1 MKKTQILSLV
11 VILVLALT
19 VVLAACQP
27 AAPAG
32 DALEEVKTAGK
43 TEIDNYAKNFAQ
55 SDYTADGWTAL
66 QKAVTDG
73 KAAVDAATNAEGVFT
88 AVNNAKSAMDK
99 VAKAPAAT
107 SEYVAYGLVH
117 GNGYVGKATVT
128 VDANGVVT
136 DATLDEACLP
146 TYVAPKEPVEGW
158 TVADEVESHGVSVT
172 KNFYKTVKFGGYTA
186 TYDLATHTYLIDGL
200 PMLNRFQSTVYAR
213 AWFEAVNTD
222 SVVVVSADGKKEDG
236 EIMNSATLLKSQ
248 NGYWSGDK
256 ITPPALGWEE
266 NAVATSAFFVE
277 NYEAFV
283 PAFYQNGPE
292 NLFYGHGSNGQ
303 PWFWNGIN
311 TGATWTDMEDYVTLL
326 VVAYAQP
333 SQSFA
338 YGLVHGKG
346 YVGQAGIIRTLQG
359 KVIVAD
365 LEEACLP
372 TYIAAEA
379 AIEDVTTTDT
389 AYPSH
394 GSEVTKHFY
403 TTVKFGGNTFTYST
417 TEHDYVMEGTTLK
430 AWLEDEAN
438 AMVYFL
444 SVSNNQVAIVNAEGE
459 DDFTV
464 MTSAKLFKSQN
475 GYWSTPSGSQLGW
488 KTNVD
493 KTVEYVINNGFAQ
506 EEFTADNKL
515 SSGVIVDD
523 NGISTGATW
532 TDFNDYYQLLKK
544 AYEVQVS
551 IGSFDYYIQAWSS
564 HYGVQVAVTVED
576 GIITDLVLFSDAV
589 TGWHQ
594 ITPSWKPE
602 NLNPAELQAEFV
614 ESLIGL
620 SVEEIY
626 DMTAAFSVTSGTS
639 VAPGGEGSV
648 NAVGGNGVM
657 SGPGIIT
664 GATQSE
670 ARLLLAIWN
679 ALLGL

>member
-146 TYVAPKEPVEGW
+146 TYVTAKEPVEGV
-158 TVADEVESHGVSVT
+158 TTTDKVTSHGSEVT
-172 KNFYKTVKFGGYTA
+172 KHFYTTVKFGGYTA
-186 TYDLATHTYLIDGL
+186 TYDLATHTYLINGL
-200 PMLNRFQSTVYAR
+200 PMLDRFQSTVYAR

-222 SVVVVSADGKKEDG
+222 SVVVVVSADGKTEDG

-248 NGYWSGDK
+248 NGYWG
-256 ITPPALGWEE
+256 TPTEPAIGWEE
-266 NAVATSAFFVE
+266 NAVATSTFFVE

-283 PAFYQNGPE
+283 PSFYKYGPE
-292 NLFYGHGSNGQ
+292 NLFYGHSSNGQ

-359 KVIVAD
+359 NVLVAD

-444 SVSNNQVAIVNAEGE
+444 SVYNNQVAIVNAEGE

-488 KTNVD
+488 KTNVE
-493 KTVEYVINNGFAQ
+493 KTVEYVINNGFTQ

-544 AYEVQVS
+544 AYETQVS
-551 IGSFDYYIQAWSS
+551 IGSFNYYIQAWSS
-564 HYGVQVAVTVED
+564 NYGVQVAVTVED
-576 GIITDLVLFSDAV
+576 GIIADIVVLNDAV

-594 ITPSWKPE
+594 ITPSWDADGSK
-602 NLNPAELQAEFV
+602 AELQAEFV

-648 NAVGGNGVM
+648 SAAGGNEVM
-657 SGPGIIT
+657 T

>member
-146 TYVAPKEPVEGW
+146 TYVTAEEPVEGV
-158 TVADEVESHGVSVT
+158 TTTDKVTSHGSEVT
-172 KNFYKTVKFGGYTA
+172 KHFYTTVKFGGYTA
-186 TYDLATHTYLIDGL
+186 TYDLATHTYLINGL
-200 PMLNRFQSTVYAR
+200 PMLDRFQSTVYAR
-213 AWFEAVNTD
+213 AWFEAVYTD
-222 SVVVVSADGKKEDG
+222 SVVVVVSADGKTEDG

-248 NGYWSGDK
+248 NGYWNK
-256 ITPPALGWEE
+256 PTEPALGWEE
-266 NAVATSAFFVE
+266 NAVATSTFFVE

-292 NLFYGHGSNGQ
+292 NLFYGHSSNGQ

-311 TGATWTDMEDYVTLL
+311 TGATWTDMEDYITLL

-359 KVIVAD
+359 KVIAAD

-379 AIEDVTTTDT
+379 AIEDVTTTDE

-444 SVSNNQVAIVNAEGE
+444 SVYNNQVAIVNAEGE

-488 KTNVD
+488 KTNVE

-544 AYEVQVS
+544 AYETQVS
-551 IGSFDYYIQAWSS
+551 IGSFNYYIQAWSS
-564 HYGVQVAVTVED
+564 NYGVQVAVTVED
-576 GIITDLVLFSDAV
+576 GIITDIVVLNDAV

-594 ITPSWKPE
+594 ITPSWE
-602 NLNPAELQAEFV
+602 DHDSCVELQAEFV

-626 DMTAAFSVTSGTS
+626 DMTAAFNLASGTS
-639 VAPGGEGSV
+639 VSAGGEEGVS
-648 NAVGGNGVM
+648 AVGGNGVM
-657 SGPGIIT
+657 T

>member
-1 MKKTQILSLV
+1 MKKTKILSLV
-11 VILVLALT
+11 VVLVIALT

-27 AAPAG
+27 AAPTG
-32 DALEEVKTAGK
+32 DALADVKTAGK
-43 TEIDNYAKNFAQ
+43 ADIDNYAKNFTE
-55 SDYTADGWTAL
+55 SDYTADGWTTL

-73 KAAVDAATNAEGVFT
+73 KAAVDAATTAADVFT

-99 VAKAPAAT
+99 VAKAPVST
-107 SEYVAYGLVH
+107 QTYVTYGLVH
-117 GNGYVGKATVT
+117 GQGYVGKATVT
-128 VDANGVVT
+128 IDANGVVT

-146 TYVAPKEPVEGW
+146 TYVTATDPVEGL
-158 TVADEVESHGVSVT
+158 TVADEVTSHGSVST

-186 TYDLATHTYLIDGL
+186 TYDVATHTYLIDGL
-200 PMLNRFQSTVYAR
+200 PMLDRFQSIVYAR
-213 AWFEAVNTD
+213 AWFESVNTD
-222 SVVVVSADGKKEDG
+222 SVVVVSDDGNTEDG
-236 EIMNSATLLKSQ
+236 DVMNSATLLKTQ
-248 NGYWSGDK
+248 NGYWGEP
-256 ITPPALGWEE
+256 TAPALGWEE
-266 NAVATSAFFVE
+266 NAVATCNFFVE

-292 NLFYGHGSNGQ
+292 NLFYGHSANGQ
-303 PWFWNGIN
+303 PWFWNGVN
-311 TGATWTDMEDYVTLL
+311 TGATWTDMEDYIALL

-346 YVGQAGIIRTLQG
+346 YVGEATIVRTQQG
-359 KVIVAD
+359 VIVSAG

-444 SVSNNQVAIVNAEGE
+444 SVSNDQVAIVNAEGK

-464 MTSAKLFKSQN
+464 MTSAKLFKSEN

-488 KTNVD
+488 KTNVE
-493 KTVEYVINNGFAQ
+493 KTVEYVMNNGFVQ
-506 EEFTADNKL
+506 DEFTTDNKVGNVFVDEN
-515 SSGVIVDD
+515 GV
-523 NGISTGATW
+523 STGATW

-544 AYEVQVS
+544 AYETQVS
-551 IGSFDYYIQAWSS
+551 IGSFDYYIEAWHS

-576 GIITDLVLFSDAV
+576 GVITGLTMFNDAV
-589 TGWHQ
+589 TGWRQ
-594 ITPSWKPE
+594 ITPSFDP
-602 NLNPAELQAEFV
+602 NGTYAAAQAEFI

-620 SVEEIY
+620 SVEEVL
-626 DMTAAFSVTSGTS
+626 DMPASFTVTSGTRVPS
-639 VAPGGEGSV
+639 GSEGGV
-648 NAVGGNGVM
+648 QAVGGNEIM
-657 SGPGIIT
+657 T

-670 ARLLLAIWN
+670 ARLLLAIWRALGYLN
-679 ALLGL
+679 A

>member
-146 TYVAPKEPVEGW
+146 TYVTAEEPVEGV
-158 TVADEVESHGVSVT
+158 TTTDKVTSHGSEVT
-172 KNFYKTVKFGGYTA
+172 KHFYTTVKFGGYTA
-186 TYDLATHTYLIDGL
+186 TYDLATHTYLINGL
-200 PMLNRFQSTVYAR
+200 PMLDRFQSTVYAR

-222 SVVVVSADGKKEDG
+222 SVVVVVSADGKTDG

-248 NGYWSGDK
+248 NGYWG
-256 ITPPALGWEE
+256 TPTEPALGWEE

-292 NLFYGHGSNGQ
+292 GLFYGHSANGQ

-359 KVIVAD
+359 NVLAAD

-444 SVSNNQVAIVNAEGE
+444 SVSNDQVAIVNAEGE

-488 KTNVD
+488 KTNVE

-544 AYEVQVS
+544 AYETQVS
-551 IGSFDYYIQAWSS
+551 IGSFNYYIQAWSS
-564 HYGVQVAVTVED
+564 NYGVQVAVTVED
-576 GIITDLVLFSDAV
+576 GIIADIVVLNDAV

-594 ITPSWKPE
+594 ITPSWDTDGSK
-602 NLNPAELQAEFV
+602 AELQAEFV

-648 NAVGGNGVM
+648 SAVGGNEVM
-657 SGPGIIT
+657 T

>member
-11 VILVLALT
+11 VVLVLALT

-146 TYVAPKEPVEGW
+146 TYVTAEEPVEG
-158 TVADEVESHGVSVT
+158 
-172 KNFYKTVKFGGYTA
+172 
-186 TYDLATHTYLIDGL
+186 
-200 PMLNRFQSTVYAR
+200 
-213 AWFEAVNTD
+213 
-222 SVVVVSADGKKEDG
+222 
-236 EIMNSATLLKSQ
+236 
-248 NGYWSGDK
+248 
-256 ITPPALGWEE
+256 
-266 NAVATSAFFVE
+266 
-277 NYEAFV
+277 
-283 PAFYQNGPE
+283 
-292 NLFYGHGSNGQ
+292 
-303 PWFWNGIN
+303 
-311 TGATWTDMEDYVTLL
+311 
-326 VVAYAQP
+326 
-333 SQSFA
+333 
-338 YGLVHGKG
+338 
-346 YVGQAGIIRTLQG
+346 
-359 KVIVAD
+359 
-365 LEEACLP
+365 
-372 TYIAAEA
+372 
-379 AIEDVTTTDT
+379 VTTTDKVT
-389 AYPSH
+389 SH

-444 SVSNNQVAIVNAEGE
+444 SVYNNQVAIVNAEGE

-488 KTNVD
+488 KTNVE

-544 AYEVQVS
+544 AYETQLS
-551 IGSFDYYIQAWSS
+551 IGSFNYYIQAWSS
-564 HYGVQVAVTVED
+564 NYGVQVAVTVED
-576 GIITDLVLFSDAV
+576 GIITDIVVLNDAV

-594 ITPSWKPE
+594 ITPSWDTNGSK
-602 NLNPAELQAEFV
+602 AELQAEFV

-648 NAVGGNGVM
+648 SAVGGNDVM
-657 SGPGIIT
+657 T